1 LDLSDKPELF
11 TVDWL
16 ADGPEGET
24 SGENSQELEM
34 LDRNEM
40 VLRDERY
47 APQAMAPYMPQPML
61 PYMPPPEPEEP
72 SLLASIFRHF
82 WIVVIVLA
90 AFLALAFVFLKKT
103 TPLYESYCNILIE
116 TNIPVI
122 NANDPQVMAVGG
134 GNYLKTQTTLMRSS
148 LILTAVLSRPEIAT
162 LSVFKGVA
170 SPFTYLRDNLQADL
184 GKSDDSIRLS
194 ISTPQPKDSAAIV
207 NAVYDAYNAYLDT
220 SKVEHF
226 GAVVNMLKPRQLA
239 LQNEIADDETRLE
252 QIRHDNPNIF
262 SFDADGQS
270 NSPAIVNL
278 NLATQHYTELRLRV
292 DDARITYGSGNPQL
306 QTLQKEEKSAYEE
319 YKDAL
324 SRAMQVNQV
333 QAEYTKYK
341 SDLNQA
347 REYLKPLSDRIE
359 QVDRQQDMMK
369 NIHSITVMDPPVAR
383 TSPSYPVPVQIL
395 ALATVLGLIVGGF
408 LAYLRDKTDT
418 RLRTAEEIQNIV
430 GLQILGVVPRMPG
443 RRTSVARAMA
453 VHLDPRSE
461 VAEAYR
467 TIRTAVYFGPAGNR
481 ARTLLVTSPEAGDG
495 KTTSAS
501 NLAIAIAQTGRS
513 VLLLDADFRKPT
525 QHKNM
530 DVKDSVGLS
539 SVLSGTETLDRAIQR
554 TGVDGLDIL
563 PCGAIPGNP
572 SEILNSQE
580 FGELV
585 DRLALKY
592 DHIIFDSPPVNLV
605 TDARILGAVCDATVL
620 VLRAEKST
628 RKAAEHARNA
638 LLSVGAKLIGAVV
651 NGASRGKGYETYGG
665 SYYGTPSSRGRNEM
679 LPTPVTT
686 PMRPAVG
693 PYLPRA
699 ARSDDDVAEG

>member
-1 LDLSDKPELF
+1 
-11 TVDWL
+11 
-16 ADGPEGET
+16 
-24 SGENSQELEM
+24 M

>member
-1 LDLSDKPELF
+1 
-11 TVDWL
+11 
-16 ADGPEGET
+16 
-24 SGENSQELEM
+24 M

-47 APQAMAPYMPQPML
+47 APQAMAPYMPPPMV

-72 SLLASIFRHF
+72 SIVLSIFRHF
-82 WIVVIVLA
+82 WILLTVLGFCVLLA
-90 AFLALAFVFLKKT
+90 CIFLHKT
-103 TPLYESYCNILIE
+103 TPLYESHSVVWIQ
-116 TNIPVI
+116 TN
-122 NANDPQVMAVGG
+122 NAPMFMPGDGQSAAAATG
-134 GNYLKTQTTLMRSS
+134 GNFLQTQAAFMKSQ
-148 LILTAVLSRPEIAT
+148 LILSAVLQKPEIANLPT
-162 LSVFKGVA
+162 IKHAVPSA
-170 SPFTYLRDNLQADL
+170 ISYLLTNLQADVGRTNDL
-184 GKSDDSIRLS
+184 ITVSITTPRPDDSAMIVTAVVQQYIDYQNNSKTDNYSIVLNELKPHQAELENSIRDNEEALENLRQKNPS
-194 ISTPQPKDSAAIV
+194 ISLAA
-207 NAVYDAYNAYLDT
+207 N
-220 SKVEHF
+220 
-226 GAVVNMLKPRQLA
+226 
-239 LQNEIADDETRLE
+239 
-252 QIRHDNPNIF
+252 
-262 SFDADGQS
+262 GQVT
-270 NSPAIVNL
+270 SPAQAAVAAAAQNYE
-278 NLATQHYTELRLRV
+278 NVRLQRV
-292 DDARITYGSGNPQL
+292 DAEINYGSANPQL
-306 QTLQKEEKSAYEE
+306 IKMKAREIQAWKEYQE
-319 YKDAL
+319 AL
-324 SRAMQVNQV
+324 NRATETNTIQDQ
-333 QAEYTKYK
+333 YTKYAA
-341 SDLNQA
+341 DLAQ
-347 REYLKPLSDRIE
+347 EQLDLKPVNDRITSLE
-359 QVDRQQDMMK
+359 MQQDVYK
-369 NIHSITVMDPPVAR
+369 NIHSITPTEWAVPAKM
-383 TSPSYPVPVQIL
+383 PSFPQPAQ
-395 ALATVLGLIVGGF
+395 VLGLAGVIGIIVGSF
-408 LAYLRDKTDT
+408 LAYLRDRTDN
-418 RLRTAEEIQNIV
+418 RLRTAEEIQNLV

-467 TIRTAVYFGPAGNR
+467 TIRTAVYFGVAGTR

-525 QHKNM
+525 QHKNL

-563 PCGAIPGNP
+563 PCGTIPGNP

-638 LLSVGAKLIGAVV
+638 LLSVGAKVIGAVV
-651 NGASRGKGYETYGG
+651 NDAARGKGYETYGG
-665 SYYGTPSSRGRNEM
+665 SYYGTAAMRGRGESY
-679 LPTPVTT
+679 PTPPTT
-686 PMRPAVG
+686 SMYPTNG
-693 PYLPRA
+693 GFLPRVPRPDA
-699 ARSDDDVAEG
+699 DIAEG

>member
-1 LDLSDKPELF
+1 
-11 TVDWL
+11 
-16 ADGPEGET
+16 
-24 SGENSQELEM
+24 
-34 LDRNEM
+34 
-40 VLRDERY
+40 
-47 APQAMAPYMPQPML
+47 
-61 PYMPPPEPEEP
+61 
-72 SLLASIFRHF
+72 
-82 WIVVIVLA
+82 
-90 AFLALAFVFLKKT
+90 
-103 TPLYESYCNILIE
+103 
-116 TNIPVI
+116 
-122 NANDPQVMAVGG
+122 MAVGG

>member
-1 LDLSDKPELF
+1 
-11 TVDWL
+11 
-16 ADGPEGET
+16 
-24 SGENSQELEM
+24 M

-47 APQAMAPYMPQPML
+47 APQAMAPYMPQPMA
-61 PYMPPPEPEEP
+61 PFIPPAEPEEP
-72 SLLASIFRHF
+72 SVLAGIFRHI
-82 WIVVIVLA
+82 WILILMLA
-90 AFLALAFVFLKKT
+90 ICLSAAFVFLRKT
-103 TPLYESYCNILIE
+103 TPLYESKSKIWIQ
-116 TNIPVI
+116 TNLPS
-122 NANDPQVMAVGG
+122 MAAGDMPMVSEGG
-134 GNYLKTQTTLMRSS
+134 LNYLATQTSLMKSP
-148 LILTAVLSRPEIAT
+148 LILSIVLNRPEIT
-162 LSVFKGVA
+162 GLPVFKSVVPIA
-170 SPFTYLRDNLQADL
+170 FLKDNLQADV
-184 GKSDDSIRLS
+184 GKNDDIITVSIATSR
-194 ISTPQPKDSAAIV
+194 PDDSAAIV
-207 NAVYDAYNAYLDT
+207 NAVVDAYKNYQDT
-220 SKVEHF
+220 NKSDNFE
-226 GAVVNMLKPRQLA
+226 AVLNELKPRADA
-239 LQNEIADDETRLE
+239 LQKEITDDEARLDE
-252 QIRHDNPNIF
+252 IRQKNPNV
-262 SFDADGQS
+262 SFLADGQS
-270 NSPAIVNL
+270 NAPAIINL
-278 NLATQHYTELRLRV
+278 NIATQHYAELRAKV
-292 DDARITYGSGNPQL
+292 DDARITYGSANAQL
-306 QTLQKEEKSAYEE
+306 RTLQAQEQQAYED

-324 SRAMQVNQV
+324 GRAMELNAV

-341 SDLNQA
+341 SDVDLA
-347 REYLKPLSDRIE
+347 RESIKPLRDRINSVE
-359 QVDRQQDMMK
+359 QQADLLK
-369 NIHSITVMDPPVAR
+369 NIRQITVMEAAVASTKPSWPPPVQ
-383 TSPSYPVPVQIL
+383 TL
-395 ALATVLGLIVGGF
+395 ALAGVVGLVLGGF
-408 LAYLRDKTDT
+408 LAYLRDQTDH
-418 RLRTAEEIQNIV
+418 RLRTAEEIQNIM

-467 TIRTAVYFGPAGNR
+467 TIRTAVYFGTAGTR

-525 QHKNM
+525 QHKNL
-530 DVKDSVGLS
+530 DIKDSVGLS

-592 DHIIFDSPPVNLV
+592 DHILFDSPPVNLV

-638 LLSVGAKLIGAVV
+638 LLSVGAKVIGAIV
-651 NGASRGKGYETYGG
+651 NDAARGKGYETYGG
-665 SYYGTPSSRGRNEM
+665 SYYGTAAMRGRGEAYPTPPTTSTYPVNGGFLPRSSRNDE
-679 LPTPVTT
+679 
-686 PMRPAVG
+686 
-693 PYLPRA
+693 
-699 ARSDDDVAEG
+699 DVSEG